1 MLQRLTTYSSIR
13 RANFSKFENRKS
25 DVSDLHSIN
34 EAINAKAGRKLLP
47 SILVSLTLVALVWLT
62 LAYARVLFA
71 VLIAIAVSLGVRE
84 IARAFSAA
92 GTRISMR
99 TLVVATCGLTYA
111 SWSAGVEGLALAT
124 AIALPVLLIS
134 RLRKG
139 PQDFVKSATATTLAL
154 IYLPFLAGF
163 LVLLARPDDGL
174 ARVMT
179 FVILVGC
186 NDTFGYLVGVMIGR
200 HPLVPTISP
209 KKSWEGLMGSI
220 AFTCLGGALS
230 FYYILDLQ
238 WWVGI
243 IVGLMIVFT
252 ATSGDLIESAMK
264 RDLSL
269 KDMGSLLPG
278 HGGMLDR
285 LDSVLLSA
293 PALYLALELVKR
305 FS

>member
-1 MLQRLTTYSSIR
+1 MNFSSIR
-13 RANFSKFENRKS
+13 RANFSKFEKRIS

-47 SILVSLTLVALVWLT
+47 SILVSLTLIALVWST
-62 LAYARVLFA
+62 LAYARVIFA
-71 VLIAIAVSLGVRE
+71 LLVAIAVSLGIRE
-84 IARAFSAA
+84 ITRAFAAA
-92 GTRISMR
+92 GTHVSMR
-99 TLVVATCGLTYA
+99 TLVLATCGLTYA
-111 SWSAGVEGLALAT
+111 AWNAGVAGLAVAT
-124 AIALPVLLIS
+124 AIAFPVLLIF

-163 LVLLARPDDGL
+163 LILLARPDDGL

-179 FVILVGC
+179 FVVLVGC
-186 NDTFGYLVGVMIGR
+186 NDTFGYLVGVLIGR

-209 KKSWEGLMGSI
+209 KKSWEGLFGSVI
-220 AFTCLGGALS
+220 FTCLGGALS
-230 FYYILDLQ
+230 FNYILDLQ
-238 WWVGI
+238 WWIGALVA
-243 IVGLMIVFT
+243 LMIVFT

-269 KDMGSLLPG
+269 KDMGTLLPG

-293 PALYLALELVKR
+293 PALYFALELVKR
-305 FS
+305 YS

>member
-1 MLQRLTTYSSIR
+1 MNSSSIR
-13 RANFSKFENRKS
+13 RANFSKFENRTS
-25 DVSDLHSIN
+25 VVSDLHSIN

-47 SILVSLTLVALVWLT
+47 SILVSLTLIALVWAT
-62 LAYARVLFA
+62 LAYARVIFA
-71 VLIAIAVSLGVRE
+71 VLIAIAVSLGIRE
-84 IARAFSAA
+84 ISRAFAAA
-92 GTRISMR
+92 GIHISMR
-99 TLVVATCGLTYA
+99 SLIIATAGLTYA
-111 SWSAGVEGLALAT
+111 VWSAGVEGLAVAT

-163 LVLLARPDDGL
+163 LILLARPDDGL

-179 FVILVGC
+179 FVVLVGC
-186 NDTFGYLVGVMIGR
+186 NDTFGYLVGVLFGK
-200 HPLVPTISP
+200 HPLVPVISP
-209 KKSWEGLMGSI
+209 KKSWEGLVGSVI
-220 AFTCLGGALS
+220 FTSIGGALS
-230 FYYILDLQ
+230 FYYILDLK
-238 WWVGI
+238 WWIGALVA
-243 IVGLMIVFT
+243 LMIVFT

>member
-1 MLQRLTTYSSIR
+1 MNFSSIR
-13 RANFSKFENRKS
+13 RANFSKFEKRIS

-47 SILVSLTLVALVWLT
+47 SILVSLTLIALVWST
-62 LAYARVLFA
+62 LAYARVIFA
-71 VLIAIAVSLGVRE
+71 LLVAIAVSLGIRE
-84 IARAFSAA
+84 ITRAFAAA
-92 GTRISMR
+92 GTHISMR
-99 TLVVATCGLTYA
+99 TLILATCGLTYA
-111 SWSAGVEGLALAT
+111 AWNAGVAGLAVAT
-124 AIALPVLLIS
+124 AIAFPVLLIF

-163 LVLLARPDDGL
+163 LILLARPDDGL

-179 FVILVGC
+179 FVVLVGC
-186 NDTFGYLVGVMIGR
+186 NDTFGYLVGVLIGR

-209 KKSWEGLMGSI
+209 KKSWEGLFGSVI
-220 AFTCLGGALS
+220 FACLGGALS
-230 FYYILDLQ
+230 FNYILDLQ
-238 WWVGI
+238 WWIGALVA
-243 IVGLMIVFT
+243 LMIVFT

-269 KDMGSLLPG
+269 KDMGTLLPG

-293 PALYLALELVKR
+293 PALYFALELVKR
-305 FS
+305 YS

>member
-1 MLQRLTTYSSIR
+1 
-13 RANFSKFENRKS
+13 
-25 DVSDLHSIN
+25 LHSIN

-47 SILVSLTLVALVWLT
+47 SILVGLTLIALVWLT

-71 VLIAIAVSLGVRE
+71 VLVATAVALGIRE
-84 IARAFSAA
+84 IARAFSAV
-92 GTRISMR
+92 GTQISMR
-99 TLVVATCGLTYA
+99 LLILATLGLTYA
-111 SWSAGVEGLALAT
+111 TWIAGVEGLAIAT

-163 LVLLARPDDGL
+163 LVLLGRPDDGL

-179 FVILVGC
+179 FVVLVGC
-186 NDTFGYLVGVMIGR
+186 NDTFGYLVGVMFGR
-200 HPLVPTISP
+200 HPLVPAISP
-209 KKSWEGLMGSI
+209 KKSWEGLVGSI
-220 AFTCLGGALS
+220 IFTSIGGALS
-230 FYYILDLQ
+230 FHYILDLH
-238 WWVGI
+238 WWIGSLVA
-243 IVGLMIVFT
+243 LMIVFT

-285 LDSVLLSA
+285 LDSVLISA

>member
-1 MLQRLTTYSSIR
+1 MNFSSIR
-13 RANFSKFENRKS
+13 RANFSKFENRTS

-47 SILVSLTLVALVWLT
+47 SILVSLTLIALVWST
-62 LAYARVLFA
+62 LAYARVIFA
-71 VLIAIAVSLGVRE
+71 LLVAIAVSLGIRE
-84 IARAFSAA
+84 ITRAFAAA
-92 GTRISMR
+92 GTHISMR
-99 TLVVATCGLTYA
+99 TLILATCGLTYA
-111 SWSAGVEGLALAT
+111 AWNAGVAGLAVAT
-124 AIALPVLLIS
+124 AIAFPVLLIF

-163 LVLLARPDDGL
+163 LILLARPDDGL

-179 FVILVGC
+179 FVVLVGC
-186 NDTFGYLVGVMIGR
+186 NDTFGYLVGVLIGR

-209 KKSWEGLMGSI
+209 KKSWEGLVGSVI
-220 AFTCLGGALS
+220 FTCLGGALS
-230 FYYILDLQ
+230 FNYIHDLQ
-238 WWVGI
+238 WWIGALVA
-243 IVGLMIVFT
+243 LMIVFT

-269 KDMGSLLPG
+269 KDMGTLLPG

-293 PALYLALELVKR
+293 PALYFALELVKR
-305 FS
+305 YS

>member
-1 MLQRLTTYSSIR
+1 M
-13 RANFSKFENRKS
+13 
-25 DVSDLHSIN
+25 SDLHSIN

-47 SILVSLTLVALVWLT
+47 SILVGLTLIALVWLT

-71 VLIAIAVSLGVRE
+71 VLVAIAVALGIRE
-84 IARAFSAA
+84 IARAFAAA
-92 GTRISMR
+92 GTLISMR
-99 TLVVATCGLTYA
+99 SLILATVGLTYA
-111 SWSAGVEGLALAT
+111 TWSAGVEGLAIAT
-124 AIALPVLLIS
+124 AIALPVLLIF

-163 LVLLARPDDGL
+163 LILLGRPDDGL

-179 FVILVGC
+179 FVVLVGC

-200 HPLVPTISP
+200 HPLVPSISP
-209 KKSWEGLMGSI
+209 KKSWEGLIGSVV
-220 AFTCLGGALS
+220 FTSIGGALS
-230 FYYILDLQ
+230 FHYILDLQ
-238 WWVGI
+238 WWIGSLVA
-243 IVGLMIVFT
+243 LMIVFT

>member
-1 MLQRLTTYSSIR
+1 
-13 RANFSKFENRKS
+13 
-25 DVSDLHSIN
+25 VSDLHSIN

-47 SILVSLTLVALVWLT
+47 SILVSLTLIVLVWLT

-71 VLIAIAVSLGVRE
+71 LLVAIAVALGIRE
-84 IARAFSAA
+84 IARAFAAA
-92 GTRISMR
+92 GTHISTR
-99 TLVVATCGLTYA
+99 TLIVATGGLTYA
-111 SWSAGVEGLALAT
+111 VWSAGVEGLAIAT

-163 LVLLARPDDGL
+163 LILLARPDDGL

-179 FVILVGC
+179 FVVLVGC
-186 NDTFGYLVGVMIGR
+186 NDTFGYLVGVIFGK
-200 HPLVPTISP
+200 HPLVPKISP
-209 KKSWEGLMGSI
+209 KKSWEGLVGSI
-220 AFTCLGGALS
+220 IFTSIGGALS

-238 WWVGI
+238 WWIGALVA
-243 IVGLMIVFT
+243 LMIVFT

-293 PALYLALELVKR
+293 PALYFALELVKR